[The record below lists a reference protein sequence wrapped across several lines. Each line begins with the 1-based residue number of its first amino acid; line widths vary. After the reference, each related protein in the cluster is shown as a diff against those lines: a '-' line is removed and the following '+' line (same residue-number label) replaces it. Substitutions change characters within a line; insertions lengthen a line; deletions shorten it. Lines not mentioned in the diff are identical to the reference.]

1 MLKGKKYLAMSG
13 FFRIFALQFR
23 LKEIIILTIKRKK
36 EL

>member
-23 LKEIIILTIKRKK
+23 LKEIRILTIK
-36 EL
+36 EIGD